1 MSGHGNRHWKS
12 PRIVKCCDCPAV
24 FETYGPNDWRLSFP
38 DPIAMRC
45 PACQQARKRAHWRN
59 YNRLKRGA
67 DPNTRGG
74 CEPCPFLAQCR
85 TLARTQAPLM
95 CQAGD
100 RKRLRSGEIIRLAEI
115 PALYLVDPANLA
127 DLWLNVLEAH

>member
-1 MSGHGNRHWKS
+1 MSGHGNRHWKG
-12 PRIVKCCDCPAV
+12 PRVVKCCDCPAV
-24 FETYGPNDWRLSFP
+24 FETYGPN
-38 DPIAMRC
+38 AMRC

-67 DPNTRGG
+67 DPNTRNG
-74 CEPCPFLAQCR
+74 CEACPFLVQCR
-85 TLARTQAPLM
+85 GLARTQAPLM